1 MDTAQIRNK
10 SSRIDLFSLKSMQ
23 MRTFHMTWAAFFLA
37 FFGWFGIAPL
47 MAIVREDLD
56 LSRAEV
62 GNTIIASVAMTIVAR
77 LVIGFLS
84 DRYGPRRTYAGLLML
99 GSLPVMG
106 IGLAQNYETFLL
118 FRLGIGVIGAS
129 FVVTQYHTSVMFGP
143 NIVGTA
149 NATTAG
155 WGNLG
160 GGVTQMV
167 MPLVLTVIV
176 ALGVGEALGWRV
188 AMIVPGIA
196 LFVTGIAYY
205 RVTRDAPDGDFRELR
220 ARGMLPPS
228 DEARGSFWSAARDH
242 RVWALFLIYGACF
255 GIELTINNV
264 AALYFHDRFAMGVG
278 LAGVIAGLFGLMNI
292 FARTMGGF
300 FGDRAG
306 IRFGLRGRVLFLGGV
321 LLMEGLALMFFS
333 RMDALLLA
341 IPAMLVFSVFVQMS
355 EGATFS
361 AVPFINRK
369 ALGTVAG
376 IVGAGGNAGAVAAG
390 FLFRVESVAVQD
402 GFLYMGVAVVAASSL
417 VLVVRFAPRVEV
429 LEWRRLREVLAG
441 ATPSAGVLR
450 LGDRDA
456 AAEGSAG
463 GS

>member
-1 MDTAQIRNK
+1 MDTARIQNK
-10 SSRIDLFSLKSMQ
+10 ASRIDLFSLKSIQ

-56 LSRAEV
+56 LTKAEV
-62 GNTIIASVAMTIVAR
+62 GNTIIASVAITIIAR

-84 DRYGPRRTYAGLLML
+84 DRYGPRRTYTGLLLL

-106 IGLAQNYETFLL
+106 IGLAQSYETFLL

-129 FVVTQYHTSVMFGP
+129 FVITQYHTSVMFGP
-143 NIVGTA
+143 NVVGTA

-167 MPLVLTVIV
+167 MPLVLTVVI

-205 RVTRDAPDGDFRELR
+205 RVTRDAPDGDFHELR
-220 ARGMLPPS
+220 ATGMLPS
-228 DEARGSFWSAARDH
+228 LDRGRGAFWSAARDH

-264 AALYFHDRFAMGVG
+264 AALYFHDRFAIGVG

-361 AVPFINRK
+361 VVPFINRK

-390 FLFRVESVAVQD
+390 FLFRMEGLAVQD
-402 GFLYMGVAVVAASSL
+402 AFLYMGMAVVAASSL
-417 VLVVRFAPRVEV
+417 VLAVRFTPRTEA
-429 LEWRRLREVLAG
+429 LERRRLREVFAG
-441 ATPSAGVLR
+441 GAGGSVPGLEP
-450 LGDRDA
+450 DA
-456 AAEGSAG
+456 VAEGSAG
-463 GS
+463 GK